1 MLKLK
6 TSKKTL
12 DLEQINYLII
22 TPRNFT
28 KALKSITNEV
38 HSKSVYAEFNQY
50 GNPYDFDEENR
61 QILNFNKANFTKSI
75 LVVVEVNG
83 GRILPI
89 KEWVDYILNTFCPN
103 LRLVVYGASKNQQDY
118 YKAIHNDILFVSEF
132 NREHMLNIQGYLN

>member
-6 TSKKTL
+6 TKNSFSFETCF
-12 DLEQINYLII
+12 LII
-22 TPRNFT
+22 TPRNLT
-28 KALKSITNEV
+28 KTLKTMTNEV

-61 QILNFNKANFTKSI
+61 QMLNFNGNFTKSV
-75 LVVVEVNG
+75 LVVVEVND

-103 LRLVVYGASKNQQDY
+103 LRVVVFGARKNQENY
-118 YKAIHNDILFVSEF
+118 YNAIHNDILFVSKF
-132 NREHMLNIQGYLN
+132 NKENIIKIQEYLN